1 MIAGLFLLNIT
12 WKRSMTG
19 AILID
24 AGHFREV
31 WRQKHAPR
39 FEDTGTPRNHVPP
52 SCAVLTTVTAIHETV
67 GRRFPGVPIRWLRTY
82 YYDSEPFSE
91 RKVDPHGVQ
100 HDFSSGEPYANSMR
114 LLEELRRA
122 DHMAVRLGKTK
133 FSDWKIG
140 KSNRYS
146 PVFRQKG
153 VDMKIGLDIA
163 WMATKRIVDILI
175 LVTND
180 TDFVAPMKLARTEGV
195 VVGIYC
201 ITAKPASLLHEHA
214 DLVILAEIARS

>member
-1 MIAGLFLLNIT
+1 M
-12 WKRSMTG
+12 
-19 AILID
+19 
-24 AGHFREV
+24 
-31 WRQKHAPR
+31 WRQNHAPR
-39 FEDTGTPRNHVPP
+39 FEDTGTPKNHVPP
-52 SCAVLTTVTAIHETV
+52 SSAVLAAVAAIHEAV
-67 GRRFPGVPIRWLRTY
+67 GERFPVVPIRWLRTY

-91 RKVDPHGVQ
+91 RKIDPHGVH
-100 HDFSSGEPYANSMR
+100 HDFASGEAYANSMR

-140 KSNRYS
+140 KGNRYS

-175 LVTND
+175 LVTNY

-201 ITAKPASLLHEHA
+201 ITTKPASLLNEHA
-214 DLVILAEIARS
+214 DVVITARISRT